1 MHPGRERNVLRW
13 EVRHE
18 QLRRQLAETCAAL
31 EAALV
36 SSGEPQ
42 GTSERERVE
51 RLQQLRR
58 QRDDVQRRLQEL
70 GPFPGAKMG

>member
-18 QLRRQLAETCAAL
+18 QLRRQLAEMSAAL
-31 EAALV
+31 EAALE
-36 SSGEPQ
+36 SSGESR
-42 GTSERERVE
+42 GAGERERVE
-51 RLQQLRR
+51 RLQRLRQ
-58 QRDDVQRRLQEL
+58 QRDDLQRQLQEL